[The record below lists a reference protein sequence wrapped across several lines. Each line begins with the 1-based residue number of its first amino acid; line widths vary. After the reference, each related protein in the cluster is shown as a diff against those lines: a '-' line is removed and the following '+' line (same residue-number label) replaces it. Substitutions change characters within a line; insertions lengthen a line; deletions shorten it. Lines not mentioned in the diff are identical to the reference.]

1 MIMVANVHYARLTG
15 WIYLLLAVA
24 GLFERH
30 IFYILTLPVLTTL
43 LYLMI
48 GLTGLTTAHKAS
60 KRGLMVYTLSMG
72 IILSLWGLVGTVQ
85 PGLFMPA
92 PLPIDNA
99 LHLLTGLW
107 AFYGLLNEFWVFLT
121 AKLKKEGTN

>member
-1 MIMVANVHYARLTG
+1 MIMVENVHYARLTG

-60 KRGLMVYTLSMG
+60 KRGLMIYTLSMG
-72 IILSLWGLVGTVQ
+72 IILLLWGLVGTVQ

-107 AFYGLLNEFWVFLT
+107 AFYGLLNEFWVFVA